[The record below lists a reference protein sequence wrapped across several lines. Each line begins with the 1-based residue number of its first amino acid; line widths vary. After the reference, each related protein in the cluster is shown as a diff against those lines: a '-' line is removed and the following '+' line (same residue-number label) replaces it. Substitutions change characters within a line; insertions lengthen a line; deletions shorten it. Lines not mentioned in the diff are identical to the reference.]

1 MTTGFH
7 FYSSTGIWLTI
18 GSQASSLRKLS
29 KIKKMEL
36 QKQRAH
42 DHLLQPGSQMPSCDS
57 SACFCQ
63 TNRVCQAQPPS
74 HPMWWQACS
83 DETRAAGA
91 VRSRR
96 KESQPTAPA
105 SRARQRDHKIKK
117 THRRQRPEPIEFESY
132 HGETPVFHYTNL
144 VTIYNNTHATTG
156 LTMALHHHTTTPRL
170 TNP

>member
-1 MTTGFH
+1 
-7 FYSSTGIWLTI
+7 
-18 GSQASSLRKLS
+18 
-29 KIKKMEL
+29 MEL

-42 DHLLQPGSQMPSCDS
+42 DHPLQPGSQMPSCDS

-83 DETRAAGA
+83 DETHAAGA
-91 VRSRR
+91 VRSRVHDAR
-96 KESQPTAPA
+96 NHKFTTHSSGIQSPTARP
-105 SRARQRDHKIKK
+105 RNKE
-117 THRRQRPEPIEFESY
+117 THRRLAGLEPMESY

>member
-83 DETRAAGA
+83 DETHAAGA
-91 VRSRR
+91 VRSRVHDAR
-96 KESQPTAPA
+96 NHKFTTHSSGIQSPTARPQNKENASPA
-105 SRARQRDHKIKK
+105 EAGAYRIRILP
-117 THRRQRPEPIEFESY
+117 RRNTCIPLYESC
-132 HGETPVFHYTNL
+132 
-144 VTIYNNTHATTG
+144 
-156 LTMALHHHTTTPRL
+156 HHI
-170 TNP
+170 